1 MQIDTDLTGKL
12 LIAMPGIGD
21 ARFERTVIL
30 VCAHTPE
37 FAMGLVLN
45 RPMEGIDLQE
55 IIDQMDIPQD
65 VELSGVTVL
74 EGGPV
79 AQLSSGPVAAERG
92 FVLHT
97 DDVICDDATME
108 VDDELCM
115 TATREILA
123 AIASAAPPRKFV
135 MALGYAGW
143 GEGQLEAEIAQNA
156 WLVGAPD
163 ADLVFGDAYE
173 HKWRHALTRMGVD
186 LSRLQSDAGNA

>member
-1 MQIDTDLTGKL
+1 MQIETDLTGRL

-21 ARFERTVIL
+21 PRFERTVIL
-30 VCAHTPE
+30 ICAHTPD
-37 FAMGLVLN
+37 FTMGLVLN
-45 RPMEGIDLQE
+45 RPMNGIDLQG

-65 VELSGVTVL
+65 SELDGITVL

-79 AQLSSGPVAAERG
+79 AGSRG

-97 DDVICDDATME
+97 DDVIFEGATME

-123 AIASAAPPRKFV
+123 AIASSAPPRKFV

-143 GEGQLEAEIAQNA
+143 GAGQLEQELAQNS
-156 WLVGAPD
+156 WLIGAPD
-163 ADLVFGDAYE
+163 SDLVFGESHE
-173 HKWRHALTRMGVD
+173 HKWRHALTRMGID